1 MLPPG
6 GEGSEL
12 WMNWDRWNL
21 EPRRASEARGGGI
34 LGLRDRRGTFVKAE
48 TCWLEIRFP
57 SSHLPS

>member
-21 EPRRASEARGGGI
+21 EPRRACPKQGVGEFWVS
-34 LGLRDRRGTFVKAE
+34 GTE
-48 TCWLEIRFP
+48 GEL
-57 SSHLPS
+57 L